1 MLADI
6 WFGRILVIVCSVLG
20 SGGLWAFL
28 QSRDTK
34 RNATTRL
41 LMGVAYDKITTLGL
55 TYIERGSITKDELE
69 DFRTYFFEPYAAL
82 GGNGVAKRIMREVE
96 TLPFRPHSEYA
107 GIFQNREHE
116 GPINNVRLVTHYD
129 RENTSAD

>member
-1 MLADI
+1 MDVWA
-6 WFGRILVIVCSVLG
+6 RMLVIIFGSILG

-28 QSRDTK
+28 QSKDTK

-55 TYIERGSITKDELE
+55 IYIERGSITKDELE
-69 DFRTYFFEPYAAL
+69 DFREYFFDPYATL

-96 TLPFRPHSEYA
+96 TLPFRPHTEYN
-107 GIFQNREHE
+107 GIFTNDHGRV
-116 GPINNVRLVTHYD
+116 ISNVQLVGD
-129 RENTSAD
+129 TSQTPAPQ